1 MTLEEMAKVSTQ
13 EEADRCLKE
22 YIDELMAET
31 GKKRR
36 AAKKLAKV
44 NIGYYAGY
52 CDEETARR
60 IWHLYRTQ
68 HPIFNHRL
76 PSPSEAFHLG
86 KKWAR
91 KAK

>member
-31 GKKRR
+31 GKNRR

-44 NIGYYAGY
+44 NIGYFAGY
-52 CDEETARR
+52 HDEETARR
-60 IWHLYRTQ
+60 IWKLYRTR
-68 HPIFNHRL
+68 HPIFDRRW
-76 PSPSEAFHLG
+76 PQPREAFHLG

-91 KAK
+91 KTI